1 MASILK
7 IQAGRVNNVEAT
19 TWVAPQGTLFYDEDS
34 GILRV
39 GDDVT
44 PGGRL
49 IYPDIGTSGIVG
61 GNLIPA
67 VNTSTGALSTGTIG
81 TLSNPW
87 STIYL
92 SSSTFYVG
100 GNALVVN
107 NGTLSVNGLAVG
119 TGFTGSRGSLGF
131 TGSIGYTGS
140 TGFGYAGSVGYVG
153 SAGIA
158 GYVGSAG
165 ADGKSINITGV
176 VYNSGSLPVGYTG
189 SVGDSYI
196 VSGSGHLWSWDG
208 ATWVD
213 AGPYV
218 GPTGYTGSIGY
229 VGSAGSGFVGSQGD
243 LGYVGSAGLGYTGST
258 GAGFVGSRGSNNLVF
273 TNIGTTR
280 KLTGYI
286 DPNGSQYPVRT
297 TELLAGAFVINL
309 ASFTPITTSAVLP
322 AISINWD
329 ISCAG
334 FSVSVVNPLDFPT
347 EYLSSVNSLV
357 VRSGA
362 ITTNLTSYTKTGPS
376 ATPAGGIPWT
386 QTFSTNGIGTIRP
399 ISTTIAGGTAG
410 ATVVFNSKSDTTPE
424 VAFPDITTTWSVTWN
439 TPTLAI
445 SMVDPTGSTFLQ
457 TYTQAPYTI
466 NITGMTNP
474 SNYTTSVT
482 AVGGT
487 VSNLTGQ
494 GNFIFDTPVH
504 KDNTNLTRSVNV
516 VATFSRPSA
525 VTGSAYT
532 AQLTASDLILAPTFT
547 YPSFWIFTASTS
559 APPTRTIVVSGSAF
573 TTGVTVLANQVKT
586 FAGLVSNTLAIPRVF
601 WFGVRSS
608 IVQPTVFQTGASASL
623 LSGVTAVTRTVQ
635 LSPDTVPSGYVLEN
649 YNLYGIV
656 LQPGNTYVS
665 IS

>member
-1 MASILK
+1 MSSILK
-7 IQAGRVNNVEAT
+7 IQAGRVNNVDAT

-39 GDDVT
+39 GDDYT

-49 IYPDIGTSGIVG
+49 VYPNTAGSGIVG
-61 GNLIPA
+61 GNLVPA
-67 VNTSTGALSTGTIG
+67 INTVTNALSTGTIG

-87 STIYL
+87 ATIYL

-100 GNALVVN
+100 GSTLVVN
-107 NGTLSVNGLAVG
+107 NGTLSVDGLAVG
-119 TGFTGSRGSLGF
+119 TGFTGSRGTSGF
-131 TGSIGYTGS
+131 VGSIGYTGS
-140 TGFGYAGSVGYVG
+140 TGFGYVGSVGYVG

-176 VYNSGSLPVGYTG
+176 VYDSGSLPVGYTG
-189 SVGDSYI
+189 SIGDSYI

-208 ATWVD
+208 TTWID

-218 GPTGYTGSIGY
+218 GPIGYTGSIGY

-243 LGYVGSAGLGYTGST
+243 LGYVGSAGLGYTGSQ

-280 KLTGYI
+280 RLTGYI

-309 ASFTPITTSAVLP
+309 ASFTPITTSTILP
-322 AISINWD
+322 AILLNWD
-329 ISCAG
+329 IVCSG
-334 FSVSVVNPLDFPT
+334 FSVSVNNPLDFPT

-362 ITTNLTSYTKTGPS
+362 VTTTPNSYTSTGPT
-376 ATPAGGIPWT
+376 ATPAGGVSWA

-399 ISTTIAGGTAG
+399 ISTTIAGGTAS
-410 ATVVFNSKSDTTPE
+410 ATVIFNSKSDTTPE
-424 VAFPDITTTWSVTWN
+424 VVFPDVTTTWAVTWN

-457 TYTQAPYTI
+457 TYTQALYTI
-466 NITGMTNP
+466 NITGITNP
-474 SNYTTSVT
+474 SNYTTNVT
-482 AVGGT
+482 PTGGI
-487 VSNLTGQ
+487 VSNPTGQ
-494 GNFIFDTPVH
+494 GNFTFDTPVH
-504 KDNTNLTRSVNV
+504 KDNINVTRSVSV
-516 VATFSRPSA
+516 TATFSRPIS

-559 APPTRTIVVSGSAF
+559 APPTRPILVSGSAF

-586 FAGLVSNTLAIPRVF
+586 FAGTVSNTLAIPRVF
-601 WFGVRSS
+601 WFGVKSS

-623 LSGVTAVTRTVQ
+623 LSGVTVVNRTVQ
-635 LSPDTVPSGYVLEN
+635 LSPDVVLSGYVLEN